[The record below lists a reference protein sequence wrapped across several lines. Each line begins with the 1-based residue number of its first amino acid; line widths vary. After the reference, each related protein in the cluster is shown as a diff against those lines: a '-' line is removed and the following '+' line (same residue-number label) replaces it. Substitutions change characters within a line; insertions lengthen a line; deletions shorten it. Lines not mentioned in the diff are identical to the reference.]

1 MTDATPSFEQL
12 LKNLDQAMFAD
23 RHRLRRQLHD
33 LRKKAGDAPIDAE
46 RLAQWLERFQA
57 SVAKVEARRR
67 SVPVMRYDD
76 SLPIAAKRD
85 EIKAALEKHQ
95 VLVIAG
101 ETGSGKT
108 TQLPKIC
115 LEIGR
120 GVHGLI
126 GHTQPRRLAARSVA
140 TRVAEEIGTP
150 LGELVGYQVRFED
163 QSKDSSLIKL
173 MTDGILL
180 AETQHDRFLEK
191 YDTIIVDEAHERS
204 LNIDFLLGYL
214 KTLLPRRPDLKVII
228 TSATIDLE
236 RFSQHFNGA
245 PIVEVSGRT
254 YPVETWY
261 RPLSAEVDEDGNR
274 VEDDLTV
281 DQGILAA
288 LDEIDAHE
296 KSIGKRPGDVLVFL
310 PGEREIRDAAEVL
323 RKANLKFTEVLPL
336 YARLTPAEQQK
347 IFQPRP
353 GRKIVLATNV
363 AETSLTVPGIRYVID
378 SGTARISR
386 YSYRAKVQRLPIEA
400 VSQASANQRK
410 GRCGRVEPGICIRLY
425 SEEDFLGRPEF
436 TDPEILRTNLA
447 AVILQMLHLRL
458 GQIED
463 FPFIE
468 PPDGKAISDGFNLLQ
483 ELSAVNRENQLTP
496 LGRQL
501 ARLPIDPRL
510 GRMLLEAAKLGSMA
524 EVLIVASALSVQ
536 DVRERPADRQQQ
548 ADQAHAQWKDPDSDF
563 AALINLWR
571 GFEEQRQALGS
582 NALRTWCRKNF
593 LNYLRLREWRDAH
606 RQLTLIVREL
616 KLDAQ
621 LRAERERK
629 GAEAT
634 ARGQDRS
641 HKGTDTPRGSGLDRE
656 EGGTGAKDRGQD
668 RSNKGTDTPR
678 GSGLDHDEGSAGAKD
693 RGQDRSNKGTSARGS
708 GLDREER
715 NAAAEDRGQDHS
727 HKGANTRRGSGLDR
741 EEGPAGGKDRGQD
754 HSHKGTDTLC
764 GSGLDREE
772 GSAETK
778 ADTGQKDRAH
788 AEGPVRTT
796 DKRVNAK
803 LVQQAEA
810 SEAAVRAKSYAAVH
824 KAILSGLL
832 SQVGHKT
839 EEGDFLGARQRRFW
853 VHPSSVIGRKKP
865 NWIMAAELVETTKL
879 FARMVAKIE
888 PDWIEPLAKHL
899 IKTNHFEPH
908 WEKKRG
914 QVVAFEQ
921 VTLYGMI
928 VVARRPVHFGP
939 IDPPAARELF
949 IREGLVRGEIHSRA
963 KALTA
968 NRELLELFDE
978 LEAKARR
985 RDIIADE
992 DTLFAYYDA
1001 RLPQDIYQTASFETW
1016 YKRESAKNPQLLVMR
1031 DEDVLAR
1038 DASEVT
1044 AAQYP
1049 DHLRIGELQLPLEY
1063 HFEPNHPRDGVTLRV
1078 PAPLLPQ
1085 LRAERLAW
1093 LVPGLIEAKAVA
1105 LVRNLPKAIRKNF
1118 VPVPDF
1124 VKAALSKITFGEGAL
1139 PDALGRELLRM
1150 TGARVPDEA
1159 WAEAALGLESHLK
1172 MNIEVVDARGKFLGE
1187 GRDLAELTA
1196 RFSEASQAALAPPQQ
1211 KAEQKPVEAKGF
1223 AQVAEKAQAKMAGL
1237 SMTVYPALVEENA
1250 VVKEGRFPTQAEADY
1265 QHRRAL
1271 QRLLLQQLA
1280 EPAKYLR
1287 NKLPGLTELA
1297 LLYRDM
1303 GKVDA
1308 LVEDILLASLDSCI
1322 LDGEAQLPRD
1332 GAALASLAER
1342 KRGDWATHA
1351 ERLARLTLDIL
1362 KLWHGLQKRFKGK
1375 IDLAQAVALN
1385 DIKAQLG
1392 NLIYPGFVRETPTEW
1407 LKEYPRY
1414 LKTIEQRFEKIGAQ
1428 LQRDRVWS
1436 GELAGY
1442 WEQYQA
1448 RLNKHQQEGKRDP
1461 ELALYRWML
1470 EEYRVSLWAQQ
1481 LGTKMA
1487 VSDKRLNKQWSQVEA

>member
-1 MTDATPSFEQL
+1 MTDATPDFDTL
-12 LKNLDQAMFAD
+12 HKNLDQAFSAD
-23 RHRLRRQLHD
+23 RHRLRRQLHE
-33 LRKKAGDAPIDAE
+33 LRKRPDEDKLG
-46 RLAQWLERFQA
+46 QWLERFQA
-57 SVAKVEARRR
+57 SAAKVEARRR
-67 SVPVMRYDD
+67 SVPVIRYDD
-76 SLPIAAKRD
+76 ALPIAAKRD

-163 QSKDSSLIKL
+163 QSKESTLIKL

-204 LNIDFLLGYL
+204 LNIDFLLGFL

-236 RFSQHFNGA
+236 RFSKHFDDA
-245 PIVEVSGRT
+245 PIIEVSGRT
-254 YPVETWY
+254 YPVDTWY
-261 RPLSAEVDEDGNR
+261 RPLAAETDEDGNR

-281 DQGILAA
+281 DQGVLAA
-288 LDEIDAHE
+288 LDEIEAHE
-296 KSIGKRPGDVLVFL
+296 KSIGQRPGDVLVFL
-310 PGEREIRDAAEVL
+310 PGEREIRDAAEML
-323 RKANLKFTEVLPL
+323 RKANLRFTEVLPL
-336 YARLTPAEQQK
+336 YARLSPAEQQR
-347 IFQPRP
+347 IFRP
-353 GRKIVLATNV
+353 AAGRKIVLATNV

-410 GRCGRVEPGICIRLY
+410 GRCGRVEAGICIRLY
-425 SEEDFLGRPEF
+425 SEEDFLSRQEF

-458 GQIED
+458 GDIQD

-468 PPDGKAISDGFNLLQ
+468 PPDGRAISDGFNLLQ

-510 GRMLLEAAKLGSMA
+510 GRMLLEAAQQGSLE

-536 DVRERPADRQQQ
+536 DVRERPADRQQA

-571 GFEEQRQALGS
+571 GFEEKRQELGS
-582 NALRTWCRKNF
+582 GALRSWCRKNF

-606 RQLTLIVREL
+606 RQLLLIAREL
-616 KLDAQ
+616 Q
-621 LRAERERK
+621 LGGTKAADKRRMEN
-629 GAEAT
+629 AEA
-634 ARGQDRS
+634 S
-641 HKGTDTPRGSGLDRE
+641 S
-656 EGGTGAKDRGQD
+656 
-668 RSNKGTDTPR
+668 
-678 GSGLDHDEGSAGAKD
+678 
-693 RGQDRSNKGTSARGS
+693 
-708 GLDREER
+708 
-715 NAAAEDRGQDHS
+715 
-727 HKGANTRRGSGLDR
+727 TR
-741 EEGPAGGKDRGQD
+741 
-754 HSHKGTDTLC
+754 
-764 GSGLDREE
+764 
-772 GSAETK
+772 SAEAATQPIPTK
-778 ADTGQKDRAH
+778 DTK
-788 AEGPVRTT
+788 
-796 DKRVNAK
+796 VNVI
-803 LVQQAEA
+803 LRQQAEA
-810 SEAAVRAKSYAAVH
+810 SEAAQKAKGYAAVH
-824 KAILSGLL
+824 KAILAGLL
-832 SQVGHKT
+832 SQIGHKT
-839 EEGDFLGARQRRFW
+839 EDGDFLGARQRRFW

-865 NWIMAAELVETTKL
+865 NWLMAAELVETTKL

-888 PDWIEPLAKHL
+888 PEWIEPLAGHL
-899 IKTNHFEPH
+899 IKKNHFEPH

-914 QVVAFEQ
+914 QVVAYEQ
-921 VTLYGMI
+921 ITLYGLI
-928 VVARRPVHFGP
+928 VVGRRPVHYGP

-949 IREGLVRGEIHSRA
+949 IREGLVRGEITSRA
-963 KALTA
+963 RALSA
-968 NRELLELFDE
+968 NRELLERMDE

-985 RDIIADE
+985 RDILADE
-992 DTLFAYYDA
+992 ETLFGYYDA
-1001 RLPQDIYQTASFETW
+1001 RLPADIYQTASFDNW
-1016 YKRESAKNPQLLVMR
+1016 YKRESAKDPQLLIMR
-1031 DEDVLAR
+1031 EEDVLAR

-1044 AAQYP
+1044 AAHYP

-1085 LRAERLAW
+1085 LRAERLDW
-1093 LVPGLIEAKAVA
+1093 LVPGLLETKAVA
-1105 LVRNLPKAIRKNF
+1105 LVRNLPKALRKNF

-1124 VKAALSKITFGEGAL
+1124 VGAALAKISFGEGSL
-1139 PDALGRELLRM
+1139 TEALGRELLRM
-1150 TGARVPDEA
+1150 TGARVPEEA
-1159 WAEAALGLESHLK
+1159 WREAAAGLDGHLK

-1196 RFSEASQAALAPPQQ
+1196 RFAEASQAALAPPQQ

-1223 AQVAEKAQAKMAGL
+1223 AQIAEKAQAKMAGL
-1237 SMTVYPALVEENA
+1237 SMTVYPALVEERG

-1287 NKLPGLTELA
+1287 NKLPGLTEMG
-1297 LLYRDM
+1297 LLYREM

-1322 LDGEAQLPRD
+1322 LDGETLLPRD
-1332 GAALASLAER
+1332 GAALASLAEK
-1342 KRGDWATHA
+1342 KRGDWSAHA
-1351 ERLARLTLDIL
+1351 ERLARLVLDIL
-1362 KLWHGLQKRFKGK
+1362 KLWHSLQKRFKGK

-1385 DIKAQLG
+1385 DIKAQLAS
-1392 NLIYPGFVRETPTEW
+1392 LVYPGFVRETPAEW
-1407 LKEYPRY
+1407 LKEYPRF
-1414 LKTIEQRFEKIGAQ
+1414 LKAVEQRFEKIGAQ
-1428 LQRDRVWS
+1428 VQRDRVWS

-1448 RLNKHQQEGKRDP
+1448 RLKKHQQEGKHDP
-1461 ELALYRWML
+1461 ALGLYRWML

-1481 LGTKMA
+1481 LGTKLP
-1487 VSDKRLNKQWSQVEA
+1487 VSDKRLNKQWSQVEP

>member
-1 MTDATPSFEQL
+1 MTDATPAPEQL
-12 LKNLDQAMFAD
+12 LNNLDQVMFAD

-33 LRKKAGDAPIDAE
+33 LRKKAGSAPIEGDG
-46 RLAQWLERFQA
+46 LARWIERFEA
-57 SVAKVEARRR
+57 SAAKVEARRQ

-76 SLPIAAKRD
+76 QLPIAAKRD
-85 EIKAALEKHQ
+85 EIKAALAKHQ
-95 VLVIAG
+95 VLVLAG

-163 QSKDSSLIKL
+163 HSQDGTLVKL

-228 TSATIDLE
+228 TSATIDLD
-236 RFSQHFNGA
+236 RFSKHFDNA
-245 PIVEVSGRT
+245 PIVEVSGRS
-254 YPVETWY
+254 YPVDVWY
-261 RPLSAEVDEDGNR
+261 RPLAAETDEDGNR

-288 LDEIDAHE
+288 LGEIEAHE
-296 KSIGKRPGDVLVFL
+296 KQVGQRPGDVLVFL

-323 RKANLKFTEVLPL
+323 RKANLRHTEVLPL

-347 IFQPRP
+347 IFRPMP

-400 VSQASANQRK
+400 IAQASANQRK
-410 GRCGRVEPGICIRLY
+410 GRCGRVESGICIRLY

-510 GRMLLEAAKLGSMA
+510 GRMLLEAANLGSMQ

-536 DVRERPADRQQQ
+536 DVRERPADRQTQ

-582 NALRTWCRKNF
+582 NALRTWCRKHF

-616 KLDAQ
+616 KLGAGRAVDGSGHPLHEKPGARGNRRVENAEGVSTRQAGADAQ
-621 LRAERERK
+621 
-629 GAEAT
+629 
-634 ARGQDRS
+634 
-641 HKGTDTPRGSGLDRE
+641 
-656 EGGTGAKDRGQD
+656 
-668 RSNKGTDTPR
+668 
-678 GSGLDHDEGSAGAKD
+678 
-693 RGQDRSNKGTSARGS
+693 
-708 GLDREER
+708 
-715 NAAAEDRGQDHS
+715 
-727 HKGANTRRGSGLDR
+727 
-741 EEGPAGGKDRGQD
+741 
-754 HSHKGTDTLC
+754 
-764 GSGLDREE
+764 
-772 GSAETK
+772 
-778 ADTGQKDRAH
+778 
-788 AEGPVRTT
+788 PVRTT

-803 LVQQAEA
+803 LAQQAEA

-824 KAILSGLL
+824 KAILAGLL
-832 SQVGHKT
+832 SQIGSKT
-839 EEGDFLGARQRRFW
+839 EDGDYLGARQRRFW
-853 VHPSSVIGRKKP
+853 IHPSSVIGRKKP
-865 NWIMAAELVETTKL
+865 SWVMAAELVETTKL

-899 IKTNHFEPH
+899 IKNNHFEAH

-928 VVARRPVHFGP
+928 IVGRRPVHYGP
-939 IDPPAARELF
+939 IEPALSRELL
-949 IREGLVRGEIHSRA
+949 IREGLVRGDISSRA
-963 KALTA
+963 RALTA
-968 NRELLELFDE
+968 NRQLLERLDE

-992 DTLFAYYDA
+992 ETLFGFYDA
-1001 RLPQDIYQTASFETW
+1001 RIPADIYQTASFDSW
-1016 YKRESAKNPQLLVMR
+1016 YKREGAKDPQLLIMR
-1031 DEDVLAR
+1031 EEDVLAR
-1038 DASEVT
+1038 DAREVT

-1049 DHLRIGELQLPLEY
+1049 DVLQLGELQLPLSY
-1063 HFEPNHPRDGVTLRV
+1063 DFEPGSERDGVTLRV

-1085 LRAERLAW
+1085 LPRDRLDW

-1105 LVRNLPKAIRKNF
+1105 LIRGLPKAIRKNF

-1124 VKAALSKITFGEGAL
+1124 VSAALSKITFAQGSLFE
-1139 PDALGRELLRM
+1139 ALGRELQRM
-1150 TGARVPDEA
+1150 TGARIPDEA
-1159 WAEAALGLESHLK
+1159 WPEAVAGLDRHLQ
-1172 MNIEVVDARGKFLGE
+1172 MNIEVVDANGKYLGE
-1187 GRDLAELTA
+1187 GRDLATLTA
-1196 RFSEASQAALAPPQQ
+1196 RFAEASQAALAVPQK
-1211 KAEQKPVEAKGF
+1211 KAEADTPVEARAF
-1223 AQVAEKAQAKMAGL
+1223 EAVPEKTQQKVAGL
-1237 SMTVYPALVEENA
+1237 AITVYPALVDEGG

-1280 EPAKYLR
+1280 EQAKFLR
-1287 NKLPGLTELA
+1287 NKLPGLTDLS

-1303 GKVDA
+1303 GKPDA
-1308 LVEDILLASLDSCI
+1308 LIEDILLASLDEAI
-1322 LDGEAQLPRD
+1322 LAGVLPLPRE
-1332 GAALASLAER
+1332 GAALASLAEQ
-1342 KRGDWATHA
+1342 KRGGWTEHA
-1351 ERLARLTLDIL
+1351 ERLARRVLDIL
-1362 KLWHGLQKRFKGK
+1362 KLRQALQKRFKGK

-1385 DIKAQLG
+1385 DIKAQLA
-1392 NLIYPGFVRETPTEW
+1392 NLIYPGFVRDTPTEW

-1414 LKTIEQRFEKIGAQ
+1414 LKAIEQRLDKVGGQ
-1428 LQRDRVWS
+1428 LQRDRVWT
-1436 GELAGY
+1436 GEIAGY
-1442 WEQYQA
+1442 WEKYQA
-1448 RLNKHQQEGKRDP
+1448 RVAKHAQEGKRDP
-1461 ELALYRWML
+1461 QLSQYRWML

-1481 LGTKMA
+1481 LGTKMP
-1487 VSDKRLNKQWSQVEA
+1487 VSDKRLNKQWSEVEV

>member
-1 MTDATPSFEQL
+1 MTDATPAFDTL
-12 LKNLDQAMFAD
+12 HKNLDQAFSAD
-23 RHRLRRQLHD
+23 RHRLRRQLHE
-33 LRKKAGDAPIDAE
+33 LRKKPDE
-46 RLAQWLERFQA
+46 SKLALWLERFQA
-57 SVAKVEARRR
+57 SAAKVEARRQ
-67 SVPVMRYDD
+67 SVPAIRYDD
-76 SLPIAAKRD
+76 ALPIAAKRD

-140 TRVAEEIGTP
+140 TRVAEEIGAP
-150 LGELVGYQVRFED
+150 LGEQVGYQVRFED
-163 QSKDSSLIKL
+163 QSTEHTLIKL

-180 AETQHDRFLEK
+180 AETQHDRSLEK

-204 LNIDFLLGYL
+204 LNIDFLLGFL

-236 RFSQHFNGA
+236 RFSKHFDNA
-245 PIVEVSGRT
+245 PIIEVSGRT

-261 RPLSAEVDEDGNR
+261 RPLAAETDEDGNR

-296 KSIGKRPGDVLVFL
+296 KSVGKRPGDVLVFL
-310 PGEREIRDAAEVL
+310 PGEREIREAAEML
-323 RKANLKFTEVLPL
+323 RKANLRFTEVLPL
-336 YARLTPAEQQK
+336 YARLTPGEQQK
-347 IFQPRP
+347 IFKPAA

-425 SEEDFLGRPEF
+425 SEEDFLSRPEF

-458 GQIED
+458 GDIQD

-510 GRMLLEAAKLGSMA
+510 GRMMLEAAQQGSLA

-571 GFEEQRQALGS
+571 GFEEKRQELGS
-582 NALRTWCRKNF
+582 NPLRSWCRKNF

-606 RQLTLIVREL
+606 RQLTLIAREL
-616 KLDAQ
+616 KLGAGKAVDGSGHPPYAKSGS
-621 LRAERERK
+621 RRVENAEGFSTRP
-629 GAEAT
+629 AEAVPT
-634 ARGQDRS
+634 
-641 HKGTDTPRGSGLDRE
+641 TDT
-656 EGGTGAKDRGQD
+656 K
-668 RSNKGTDTPR
+668 
-678 GSGLDHDEGSAGAKD
+678 
-693 RGQDRSNKGTSARGS
+693 
-708 GLDREER
+708 
-715 NAAAEDRGQDHS
+715 
-727 HKGANTRRGSGLDR
+727 
-741 EEGPAGGKDRGQD
+741 
-754 HSHKGTDTLC
+754 
-764 GSGLDREE
+764 
-772 GSAETK
+772 
-778 ADTGQKDRAH
+778 
-788 AEGPVRTT
+788 
-796 DKRVNAK
+796 VNAI
-803 LVQQAEA
+803 VRQQAEA
-810 SEAAVRAKSYAAVH
+810 SEAAQKAKSYAAVH
-824 KAILSGLL
+824 KAILAGLL
-832 SQVGHKT
+832 SQIGHKT

-853 VHPSSVIGRKKP
+853 IHPSSVIGRKKP
-865 NWIMAAELVETTKL
+865 SWIMAAELVETTKL

-888 PDWIEPLAKHL
+888 PDWIEPLAGHL
-899 IKTNHFEPH
+899 IKKNHFEPH

-914 QVVAFEQ
+914 QVVAYEQ
-921 VTLYGMI
+921 VTLYGLI
-928 VVARRPVHFGP
+928 VVGKRPVHYGP
-939 IDPPAARELF
+939 VDPVAARELF
-949 IREGLVRGEIHSRA
+949 IREGLVRGEINSRA
-963 KALTA
+963 RALSA
-968 NRELLELFDE
+968 NRQLLERMDE

-985 RDIIADE
+985 RDILADE
-992 DTLFAYYDA
+992 ETLYAYYEA
-1001 RLPQDIYQTASFETW
+1001 RLPTDIYQTASFENW
-1016 YKRESAKNPQLLVMR
+1016 YKRESQKNPQLLVMR
-1031 DEDVLAR
+1031 EEDVLAR
-1038 DASEVT
+1038 DAREVT

-1049 DHLRIGELQLPLEY
+1049 DTLRIGELQLPLDY

-1085 LRAERLAW
+1085 LRAERLDW

-1124 VKAALSKITFGEGAL
+1124 VGAALGKIAFGDGAL
-1139 PDALGRELLRM
+1139 PEALGRELLRM

-1159 WAEAALGLESHLK
+1159 WAEAAAGLDDHLK

-1196 RFSEASQAALAPPQQ
+1196 RFNEASQAALAPPQQ
-1211 KAEQKPVEAKGF
+1211 KAEQKPVEARGF

-1237 SMTVYPALVEENA
+1237 SMTVYPALVEEGG
-1250 VVKEGRFPTQAEADY
+1250 VVKEGRFPTQAEADW

-1287 NKLPGLTELA
+1287 SKLPGLTELG

-1308 LVEDILLASLDSCI
+1308 LGEDILLASLDSCI
-1322 LDGEAQLPRD
+1322 LDGVELLPRD
-1332 GAALASLAER
+1332 GAALAWLAEK
-1342 KRGDWATHA
+1342 KRGDWTAHG
-1351 ERLARLTLDIL
+1351 ERLARLVLDIL
-1362 KLWHGLQKRFKGK
+1362 KHWHGLQKRFKDR

-1392 NLIYPGFVRETPTEW
+1392 NLVYPGFVRETPAQW
-1407 LKEYPRY
+1407 LREYPRY
-1414 LKTIEQRFEKIGAQ
+1414 LKAIEQRFEKIGAQ

-1442 WEQYQA
+1442 WEQYQS
-1448 RLNKHQQEGKRDP
+1448 RLKKHQQEGKRDP
-1461 ELALYRWML
+1461 ELIQYRWML

-1481 LGTKMA
+1481 LGTKMP
-1487 VSDKRLNKQWSQVEA
+1487 VSDKRLNKQWSQVEP

>member
-1 MTDATPSFEQL
+1 MTDATPAIDTL
-12 LKNLDQAMFAD
+12 LKNLDQALFAD
-23 RHRLRRQLHD
+23 RHRLRRQLHE
-33 LRKKAGDAPIDAE
+33 LRKKPDEAK
-46 RLAQWLERFQA
+46 LVQWVERFQA
-57 SVAKVEARRR
+57 SVAKVEARRN
-67 SVPVMRYDD
+67 SVPRIRYDD

-180 AETQHDRFLEK
+180 AETQHDRFLER

-204 LNIDFLLGYL
+204 LNIDFLLGFL

-228 TSATIDLE
+228 TSATIDLQ
-236 RFSQHFNGA
+236 RFSEHFDGA

-261 RPLSAEVDEDGNR
+261 RPLAAEIDEDGNR

-288 LDEIDAHE
+288 LDEITAHE
-296 KSIGKRPGDVLVFL
+296 QSIGKRPGDVLVFL

-425 SEEDFLGRPEF
+425 GEEDFLGRPEF

-458 GQIED
+458 GDIQD

-468 PPDGKAISDGFNLLQ
+468 SPDGKAISDGFNLLQ

-496 LGRQL
+496 MGRQL

-510 GRMLLEAAKLGSMA
+510 GRMLLEAAHQGSLA

-536 DVRERPADRQQQ
+536 DVRERPADRQQA

-563 AALINLWR
+563 AALINIWR
-571 GFEEQRQALGS
+571 GFEEKRQELGS
-582 NALRTWCRKNF
+582 NPLRTWCRKNF

-606 RQLTLIVREL
+606 RQLTLIAREL
-616 KLDAQ
+616 KLGSGRPVDGSGQPPRADKARRVEDGETSSTRPAGASAQ
-621 LRAERERK
+621 PAP
-629 GAEAT
+629 T
-634 ARGQDRS
+634 
-641 HKGTDTPRGSGLDRE
+641 TDT
-656 EGGTGAKDRGQD
+656 K
-668 RSNKGTDTPR
+668 
-678 GSGLDHDEGSAGAKD
+678 
-693 RGQDRSNKGTSARGS
+693 
-708 GLDREER
+708 
-715 NAAAEDRGQDHS
+715 
-727 HKGANTRRGSGLDR
+727 
-741 EEGPAGGKDRGQD
+741 
-754 HSHKGTDTLC
+754 
-764 GSGLDREE
+764 
-772 GSAETK
+772 
-778 ADTGQKDRAH
+778 
-788 AEGPVRTT
+788 
-796 DKRVNAK
+796 VNVI
-803 LVQQAEA
+803 LRQQAEA
-810 SEAAVRAKSYAAVH
+810 SEAAQKAKGYAAVH
-824 KAILSGLL
+824 KAILAGLL
-832 SQVGHKT
+832 SQVGNKT

-865 NWIMAAELVETTKL
+865 NWLMAAELVETTKL

-888 PDWIEPLAKHL
+888 PDWIEPLAGHL
-899 IKTNHFEPH
+899 IKKNHFEPH

-914 QVVAFEQ
+914 QVVAYEQ

-928 VVARRPVHFGP
+928 VVGRRPVHYGP
-939 IDPPAARELF
+939 IDPTAARELF
-949 IREGLVRGEIHSRA
+949 IREGLVRGEMHSRA
-963 KALTA
+963 RALSA
-968 NRELLELFDE
+968 NRELLERLDE

-985 RDIIADE
+985 RDILADE
-992 DTLFAYYDA
+992 ETLFDYYDA
-1001 RLPQDIYQTASFETW
+1001 RLPADIYQTASFENW
-1016 YKRESAKNPQLLVMR
+1016 YKRESAKNPQLLIMR
-1031 DEDVLAR
+1031 EEDVLAR
-1038 DASEVT
+1038 EASEVT

-1049 DHLRIGELQLPLEY
+1049 DYLRIGELQLPLEY

-1085 LRAERLAW
+1085 LRSERLDW
-1093 LVPGLIEAKAVA
+1093 LVPGLLETKAVA
-1105 LVRNLPKAIRKNF
+1105 LVRNLPKALRKNF

-1124 VKAALSKITFGEGAL
+1124 VGAALAKITFGEGSL
-1139 PDALGRELLRM
+1139 PEALGRELLRM
-1150 TGARVPDEA
+1150 TGARVSDDA
-1159 WAEAALGLESHLK
+1159 WAEAGAGLESHLK

-1196 RFSEASQAALAPPQQ
+1196 RFAEASQAALAPPQQ

-1237 SMTVYPALVEENA
+1237 SMTVYPALVEEA
-1250 VVKEGRFPTQAEADY
+1250 GVVKEGRFPTQAEAEW

-1287 NKLPGLTELA
+1287 NKLPGLTELG

-1303 GKVDA
+1303 GKVDG

-1342 KRGDWATHA
+1342 KRGDWTAHA
-1351 ERLARLTLDIL
+1351 ERLARLTLEIL
-1362 KLWHGLQKRFKGK
+1362 KHWHGLQKRFKGK

-1392 NLIYPGFVRETPTEW
+1392 NLVYPGFVRETPAEW

-1414 LKTIEQRFEKIGAQ
+1414 LKAIEQRFEKIGSQ

-1442 WEQYQA
+1442 WEQYQV
-1448 RLNKHQQEGKRDP
+1448 RLKKHLQEGKRDA

-1481 LGTKMA
+1481 LGTRMA
-1487 VSDKRLNKQWSQVEA
+1487 VSDKRLNKQWSQAEP

>member
-1 MTDATPSFEQL
+1 MTDATPAIDTL
-12 LKNLDQAMFAD
+12 LKNLDQALFAD
-23 RHRLRRQLHD
+23 RHRLRRQLHE
-33 LRKKAGDAPIDAE
+33 LRKQPDEAK
-46 RLAQWLERFQA
+46 LAQWLERFQA
-57 SVAKVEARRR
+57 SAAKVEARRQ
-67 SVPVMRYDD
+67 SVPRIRYDD

-163 QSKDSSLIKL
+163 QSKESSLIKL

-180 AETQHDRFLEK
+180 AETQHDRFLER

-204 LNIDFLLGYL
+204 LNIDFLLGFL

-228 TSATIDLE
+228 TSATIDLQ
-236 RFSQHFNGA
+236 RFSEHFDGA

-261 RPLSAEVDEDGNR
+261 RPLAAEIDEDGNR

-288 LDEIDAHE
+288 LDEITTHE
-296 KSIGKRPGDVLVFL
+296 LSVGKRPGDVLVFL

-458 GQIED
+458 GDIQD

-496 LGRQL
+496 MGRQL

-510 GRMLLEAAKLGSMA
+510 GRMLLEAAQQGSLA

-536 DVRERPADRQQQ
+536 DVRERPADRQQA
-548 ADQAHAQWKDPDSDF
+548 ADQAHAQWKGPDSDF

-582 NALRTWCRKNF
+582 NALRSWCRKNF

-606 RQLTLIVREL
+606 RQLTLIAREL
-616 KLDAQ
+616 KLGAPTDSRGQ
-621 LRAERERK
+621 GRPQK
-629 GAEAT
+629 GE
-634 ARGQDRS
+634 ARG
-641 HKGTDTPRGSGLDRE
+641 GALDRE
-656 EGGTGAKDRGQD
+656 KT
-668 RSNKGTDTPR
+668 
-678 GSGLDHDEGSAGAKD
+678 
-693 RGQDRSNKGTSARGS
+693 
-708 GLDREER
+708 
-715 NAAAEDRGQDHS
+715 AAA
-727 HKGANTRRGSGLDR
+727 
-741 EEGPAGGKDRGQD
+741 P
-754 HSHKGTDTLC
+754 
-764 GSGLDREE
+764 
-772 GSAETK
+772 SAEAPTPTK
-778 ADTGQKDRAH
+778 DTK
-788 AEGPVRTT
+788 
-796 DKRVNAK
+796 VNVI
-803 LVQQAEA
+803 LRQQAEA
-810 SEAAVRAKSYAAVH
+810 SDEAQRAKSYAAVH
-824 KAILSGLL
+824 KAILAGLL
-832 SQVGHKT
+832 SQVGNKT

-865 NWIMAAELVETTKL
+865 NWLMAAELVETTKL

-888 PDWIEPLAKHL
+888 PDWIEPLAGHL
-899 IKTNHFEPH
+899 IKKNHFEPH

-914 QVVAFEQ
+914 QVVAYEQ

-928 VVARRPVHFGP
+928 VVGRRPVHYGP

-949 IREGLVRGEIHSRA
+949 IREGLVRGEMHSRA
-963 KALTA
+963 RALNA
-968 NRELLELFDE
+968 NRELLERLDE

-985 RDIIADE
+985 RDILADE
-992 DTLFAYYDA
+992 ETLFDYYDA
-1001 RLPQDIYQTASFETW
+1001 RLPADIYQTASFENW
-1016 YKRESAKNPQLLVMR
+1016 YKRESAKNPQLLIMR
-1031 DEDVLAR
+1031 EEDVLAR
-1038 DASEVT
+1038 EASEVT

-1049 DHLRIGELQLPLEY
+1049 DHLSIGELQLPLEY

-1085 LRAERLAW
+1085 LRSERLDW
-1093 LVPGLIEAKAVA
+1093 LVPGLLETKAVA
-1105 LVRNLPKAIRKNF
+1105 LVRNLPKALRKNF

-1124 VKAALSKITFGEGAL
+1124 VGAALAKITFGEGAL
-1139 PDALGRELLRM
+1139 PEALGRELLRM
-1150 TGARVPDEA
+1150 TGARVSDDA
-1159 WAEAALGLESHLK
+1159 WAEAAAGLESHLK

-1196 RFSEASQAALAPPQQ
+1196 RFAEASQAALAPQQQ

-1223 AQVAEKAQAKMAGL
+1223 AQVAEKAHAKMAGL
-1237 SMTVYPALVEENA
+1237 SMTVYPALVEEA
-1250 VVKEGRFPTQAEADY
+1250 GVVKEGRFPTQAEAEW

-1287 NKLPGLTELA
+1287 NKLPGLTELG

-1342 KRGDWATHA
+1342 KRGDWAAHA
-1351 ERLARLTLDIL
+1351 ERLARLTLEIL
-1362 KLWHGLQKRFKGK
+1362 KHWHGLQKRFKGK

-1392 NLIYPGFVRETPTEW
+1392 NLVYPGFVRETPADW

-1414 LKTIEQRFEKIGAQ
+1414 LKAIEQRFEKIGAQ

-1442 WEQYQA
+1442 WEQYQT
-1448 RLNKHQQEGKRDP
+1448 RLKKHSQEGKRDA

-1481 LGTKMA
+1481 LGTRMA
-1487 VSDKRLNKQWSQVEA
+1487 VSDKRLNKQWSQVEP

>member
-1 MTDATPSFEQL
+1 MTDALPAIATL
-12 LKNLDQAMFAD
+12 LKNLDQAFSAD
-23 RHRLRRQLHD
+23 HHRLRRQLQE
-33 LRKKAGDAPIDAE
+33 LQKKPDDA

-57 SVAKVEARRR
+57 SCAKVEARRQ
-67 SVPVMRYDD
+67 SVPAIRYDD
-76 SLPIAAKRD
+76 ALPIAAKRD

-120 GVHGLI
+120 GVNGLI

-140 TRVAEEIGTP
+140 TRVAEELATP

-163 QSKDSSLIKL
+163 QSTDRTLIKL

-191 YDTIIVDEAHERS
+191 YDTLIVDEAHERS

-214 KTLLPRRPDLKVII
+214 KKLLPRRPDLKVII

-236 RFSQHFNGA
+236 RFSKHFDNA
-245 PIVEVSGRT
+245 PIIEVSGRT

-261 RPLSAEVDEDGNR
+261 RPLAAETDEDGNR

-288 LDEIDAHE
+288 LAEIETHE
-296 KSIGKRPGDVLVFL
+296 RSVGKRPGDVLVFL

-323 RKANLKFTEVLPL
+323 RKANPRLTEVLPL

-347 IFQPRP
+347 IFKPAA

-425 SEEDFLGRPEF
+425 SEEDFLARPAF

-458 GQIED
+458 GDIQQ

-483 ELSAVNRENQLTP
+483 ELSAVDREGRLTP

-501 ARLPIDPRL
+501 ARIPIDPRL
-510 GRMLLEAAKLGSMA
+510 GRMLLEAARLGSLDD
-524 EVLIVASALSVQ
+524 VLIVASALSVQ
-536 DVRERPADRQQQ
+536 DVRERPAERQQA

-571 GFEEQRQALGS
+571 GFEEKRLELGA

-606 RQLTLIVREL
+606 RQLVLICRDL
-616 KLDAQ
+616 Q
-621 LRAERERK
+621 LSPARK
-629 GAEAT
+629 PDSAAPTGKASVPGIT
-634 ARGQDRS
+634 PT
-641 HKGTDTPRGSGLDRE
+641 TDTKLNVKLRE
-656 EGGTGAKDRGQD
+656 
-668 RSNKGTDTPR
+668 
-678 GSGLDHDEGSAGAKD
+678 
-693 RGQDRSNKGTSARGS
+693 
-708 GLDREER
+708 
-715 NAAAEDRGQDHS
+715 
-727 HKGANTRRGSGLDR
+727 
-741 EEGPAGGKDRGQD
+741 
-754 HSHKGTDTLC
+754 
-764 GSGLDREE
+764 
-772 GSAETK
+772 
-778 ADTGQKDRAH
+778 
-788 AEGPVRTT
+788 
-796 DKRVNAK
+796 
-803 LVQQAEA
+803 QAEA
-810 SEAAVRAKSYAAVH
+810 QAAAQRAKGYAAVH
-824 KAILSGLL
+824 QAILAGLL
-832 SQVGHKT
+832 SHIGSKT
-839 EEGDFLGARQRRFW
+839 EDGDFLGARQRRFW

-865 NWIMAAELVETTKL
+865 QWVMAAELVETTKL

-888 PDWIEPLAKHL
+888 PDWIEPLAGHL
-899 IKTNHFEPH
+899 IKKNHFEPH

-914 QVVAFEQ
+914 QVVAYEQ
-921 VTLYGMI
+921 VTLYGLI
-928 VVARRPVHFGP
+928 VVGKRPVHYGP
-939 IDPPAARELF
+939 IDPHASRELF
-949 IREGLVRGEIHSRA
+949 IREGLVRGEINSRA
-963 KALTA
+963 KCLKE
-968 NRELLELFDE
+968 NRDLLELLDE

-985 RDIIADE
+985 RDILADE

-1001 RLPQDIYQTASFETW
+1001 RIPQDIYQAASFENW
-1016 YKRESAKNPQLLVMR
+1016 YKRESQDNPQLLMMR
-1031 DEDVLAR
+1031 EEDVLAR

-1049 DHLRIGELQLPLEY
+1049 DHLRLGELQLPLTY
-1063 HFEPNHPRDGVTLRV
+1063 HFEPGHPRDGVTVRV

-1085 LRAERLAW
+1085 LSAERLDW
-1093 LVPGLIEAKAVA
+1093 LVPGLLEARAID

-1124 VKAALSKITFGEGAL
+1124 VRAALAKIPFAEGSL
-1139 PDALGRELLRM
+1139 SESLGHELQRM

-1159 WAEAALGLESHLK
+1159 WSEAADKVEQHLR

-1187 GRDLAELTA
+1187 GRDLTEITA
-1196 RFSEASQAALAPPQQ
+1196 RFSEASQAALALPTQ
-1211 KAEQKPVEAKGF
+1211 KAEQQKPVEAKGF
-1223 AQVAEKAQAKMAGL
+1223 APVAEKTQQRIAGL
-1237 SMTVYPALVEENA
+1237 AMTVYPALVEEGG
-1250 VVKEGRFPTQAEADY
+1250 VVKEGRFPTQAEAEF

-1271 QRLLLQQLA
+1271 QRLLLQQLS
-1280 EPAKYLR
+1280 EQAKFLR
-1287 NKLPGLTELA
+1287 GKLPGLTEMGM
-1297 LLYRDM
+1297 LYRDL
-1303 GKVDA
+1303 GRVEA
-1308 LVEDILLASLDSCI
+1308 LTEDILLASLDSCI
-1322 LDGEAQLPRD
+1322 LDGVDPLPRD
-1332 GAALASLAER
+1332 GAALASLAEQ
-1342 KRGDWATHA
+1342 KRGNWAEHA
-1351 ERLARLTLDIL
+1351 ERLARLVLEIL
-1362 KLWHGLQKRFKGK
+1362 KHWHALQKRFKGR

-1392 NLIYPGFVRETPTEW
+1392 NLVYPGFVRETPVEW
-1407 LKEYPRY
+1407 MKEYPRY
-1414 LKTIEQRFEKIGAQ
+1414 LKAVEQRFDKIGAQ

-1442 WEQYQA
+1442 WEQYQV
-1448 RLNKHQQEGKRDP
+1448 RLKKHLQEGKRDP
-1461 ELALYRWML
+1461 ALALYRWML

-1481 LGTKMA
+1481 LGTRLP
-1487 VSDKRLNKQWSQVEA
+1487 VSDKRLNKQWGLVEA

>member
-1 MTDATPSFEQL
+1 MTDATPAFDTL
-12 LKNLDQAMFAD
+12 HKNLDHAFSAD
-23 RHRLRRQLHD
+23 RHRLRRQLHE
-33 LRKKAGDAPIDAE
+33 LRKKPDEAKLAG
-46 RLAQWLERFQA
+46 WLERFQA
-57 SVAKVEARRR
+57 SAAKVEARRQ
-67 SVPVMRYDD
+67 SVPAIRYDD
-76 SLPIAAKRD
+76 ALPIAAKRD

-140 TRVAEEIGTP
+140 TRVAEELGAP

-163 QSKDSSLIKL
+163 QSTERTLIKL

-204 LNIDFLLGYL
+204 LNIDFLLGFL

-236 RFSQHFNGA
+236 RFSKHFNDA
-245 PIVEVSGRT
+245 PIIEVSGRT

-261 RPLSAEVDEDGNR
+261 RPLAAEIDEDGNR
-274 VEDDLTV
+274 IEDDLTV

-288 LDEIDAHE
+288 LDEIAAHE
-296 KSIGKRPGDVLVFL
+296 RSVGQRPGDVLVFL

-425 SEEDFLGRPEF
+425 SEEDFLGRPAF

-458 GQIED
+458 GDIQD

-510 GRMLLEAAKLGSMA
+510 GRMLLEAAQQGSLA

-536 DVRERPADRQQQ
+536 DVRERPADRQQA

-582 NALRTWCRKNF
+582 NALRSWCRKNF

-616 KLDAQ
+616 KL
-621 LRAERERK
+621 
-629 GAEAT
+629 GAEARGRDGRALADSRRSEL
-634 ARGQDRS
+634 AR
-641 HKGTDTPRGSGLDRE
+641 
-656 EGGTGAKDRGQD
+656 EGGNTGGPVREQA
-668 RSNKGTDTPR
+668 RSY
-678 GSGLDHDEGSAGAKD
+678 
-693 RGQDRSNKGTSARGS
+693 
-708 GLDREER
+708 
-715 NAAAEDRGQDHS
+715 
-727 HKGANTRRGSGLDR
+727 
-741 EEGPAGGKDRGQD
+741 
-754 HSHKGTDTLC
+754 
-764 GSGLDREE
+764 
-772 GSAETK
+772 
-778 ADTGQKDRAH
+778 DRATG
-788 AEGPVRTT
+788 EPVRTT

-803 LVQQAEA
+803 LAQQAEA
-810 SEAAVRAKSYAAVH
+810 SEAAQKAKGYAAVH
-824 KAILSGLL
+824 KAILAGLL
-832 SQVGHKT
+832 SQIGNKT

-865 NWIMAAELVETTKL
+865 NWLMAAELVETTKL

-888 PDWIEPLAKHL
+888 PEWIEPLAGHL
-899 IKTNHFEPH
+899 VKKNHFEPH

-914 QVVAFEQ
+914 QVVAYEQ
-921 VTLYGMI
+921 VTLYGLI
-928 VVARRPVHFGP
+928 VVGRRPVHYGP

-949 IREGLVRGEIHSRA
+949 IREGLVRGEINSRA
-963 KALTA
+963 RALAA
-968 NRELLELFDE
+968 NRELLERMDE

-985 RDIIADE
+985 RDILADE
-992 DTLFAYYDA
+992 ETLFGYYDA
-1001 RLPQDIYQTASFETW
+1001 RVPADIYQTASFENW
-1016 YKRESAKNPQLLVMR
+1016 YKRESQKDPQLLIMR
-1031 DEDVLAR
+1031 EEDVLAR
-1038 DASEVT
+1038 EAREVT

-1085 LRAERLAW
+1085 LRRERLDW
-1093 LVPGLIEAKAVA
+1093 LVPGLIEAKAIA
-1105 LVRNLPKAIRKNF
+1105 LVRGLPKAIRKNF

-1124 VKAALSKITFGEGAL
+1124 VGAALAKISFGEGAL
-1139 PDALGRELLRM
+1139 PEALGRELTRM

-1159 WAEAALGLESHLK
+1159 WAEAAAGLENHLK
-1172 MNIEVVDARGKFLGE
+1172 MNIEVV
-1187 GRDLAELTA
+1187 
-1196 RFSEASQAALAPPQQ
+1196 
-1211 KAEQKPVEAKGF
+1211 
-1223 AQVAEKAQAKMAGL
+1223 
-1237 SMTVYPALVEENA
+1237 
-1250 VVKEGRFPTQAEADY
+1250 
-1265 QHRRAL
+1265 
-1271 QRLLLQQLA
+1271 
-1280 EPAKYLR
+1280 
-1287 NKLPGLTELA
+1287 
-1297 LLYRDM
+1297 
-1303 GKVDA
+1303 
-1308 LVEDILLASLDSCI
+1308 
-1322 LDGEAQLPRD
+1322 
-1332 GAALASLAER
+1332 
-1342 KRGDWATHA
+1342 
-1351 ERLARLTLDIL
+1351 
-1362 KLWHGLQKRFKGK
+1362 
-1375 IDLAQAVALN
+1375 
-1385 DIKAQLG
+1385 
-1392 NLIYPGFVRETPTEW
+1392 
-1407 LKEYPRY
+1407 
-1414 LKTIEQRFEKIGAQ
+1414 
-1428 LQRDRVWS
+1428 
-1436 GELAGY
+1436 
-1442 WEQYQA
+1442 
-1448 RLNKHQQEGKRDP
+1448 
-1461 ELALYRWML
+1461 
-1470 EEYRVSLWAQQ
+1470 
-1481 LGTKMA
+1481 
-1487 VSDKRLNKQWSQVEA
+1487 

>member
-1 MTDATPSFEQL
+1 MTDATPAIDTL
-12 LKNLDQAMFAD
+12 LKNLDQALFAD
-23 RHRLRRQLHD
+23 RHRLRRQLHE
-33 LRKKAGDAPIDAE
+33 LRKQPDEAK
-46 RLAQWLERFQA
+46 LAQWLERFQA
-57 SVAKVEARRR
+57 SAAKVEARRQ
-67 SVPVMRYDD
+67 SVPRIRYDD

-180 AETQHDRFLEK
+180 AETQHDRFLER

-204 LNIDFLLGYL
+204 LNIDFLLGFL

-228 TSATIDLE
+228 TSATIDLQ
-236 RFSQHFNGA
+236 RFSEHFDGA

-261 RPLSAEVDEDGNR
+261 RPLAAEIDEDGNR

-288 LDEIDAHE
+288 LDEIAAHE
-296 KSIGKRPGDVLVFL
+296 QSVGKRPGDVLVFL

-458 GQIED
+458 GDIQD

-510 GRMLLEAAKLGSMA
+510 GRMLLEAAQQGSLA

-536 DVRERPADRQQQ
+536 DVRERPADRQQA

-563 AALINLWR
+563 AALINIWR
-571 GFEEQRQALGS
+571 GFEEKRQELGS
-582 NALRTWCRKNF
+582 NPLRSWCRKNF

-606 RQLTLIVREL
+606 RQLTLIAREL
-616 KLDAQ
+616 KLGSGRSVDGSGQPPRADKARRVEDGEASSTRPAGASAQ
-621 LRAERERK
+621 PAP
-629 GAEAT
+629 T
-634 ARGQDRS
+634 
-641 HKGTDTPRGSGLDRE
+641 TDT
-656 EGGTGAKDRGQD
+656 K
-668 RSNKGTDTPR
+668 
-678 GSGLDHDEGSAGAKD
+678 
-693 RGQDRSNKGTSARGS
+693 
-708 GLDREER
+708 
-715 NAAAEDRGQDHS
+715 
-727 HKGANTRRGSGLDR
+727 
-741 EEGPAGGKDRGQD
+741 
-754 HSHKGTDTLC
+754 
-764 GSGLDREE
+764 
-772 GSAETK
+772 
-778 ADTGQKDRAH
+778 
-788 AEGPVRTT
+788 
-796 DKRVNAK
+796 VNVI
-803 LVQQAEA
+803 LRQQAEA
-810 SEAAVRAKSYAAVH
+810 SEAAQKAKSYAAVH
-824 KAILSGLL
+824 KAILAGLL
-832 SQVGHKT
+832 SQIGNKT

-865 NWIMAAELVETTKL
+865 NWLMAAELVETTKL

-888 PDWIEPLAKHL
+888 PDWIEPLAGHL
-899 IKTNHFEPH
+899 IKKNHFEPH

-914 QVVAFEQ
+914 QVVAYEQ

-928 VVARRPVHFGP
+928 VVGRRPVHYGP

-949 IREGLVRGEIHSRA
+949 IREGLVRGEMHSRA
-963 KALTA
+963 RALSA
-968 NRELLELFDE
+968 NRELLERLDE

-985 RDIIADE
+985 RDILADE
-992 DTLFAYYDA
+992 ETLFDYYAA
-1001 RLPQDIYQTASFETW
+1001 RLPADIYQTASFENW
-1016 YKRESAKNPQLLVMR
+1016 YKRESQKDPQLLIMR
-1031 DEDVLAR
+1031 EEDVLAR
-1038 DASEVT
+1038 EASEVT

-1049 DHLRIGELQLPLEY
+1049 DHLSIGELQLPLEY

-1085 LRAERLAW
+1085 LRSERLDW
-1093 LVPGLIEAKAVA
+1093 LVPGLLETKAVA
-1105 LVRNLPKAIRKNF
+1105 LVRNLPKALRKNF

-1124 VKAALSKITFGEGAL
+1124 VGAALAKISFGEGSL
-1139 PDALGRELLRM
+1139 PEALGRELLRM
-1150 TGARVPDEA
+1150 TGARVSDEA
-1159 WAEAALGLESHLK
+1159 WAEAAAGLENHLK

-1196 RFSEASQAALAPPQQ
+1196 RFAEASQAALAPPQQ

-1237 SMTVYPALVEENA
+1237 SMTVYPALVEEA
-1250 VVKEGRFPTQAEADY
+1250 GVVKEGRFPTQAEAEW

-1287 NKLPGLTELA
+1287 NKLPGLTELG
-1297 LLYRDM
+1297 LLYREM

-1342 KRGDWATHA
+1342 KRGDWAAHA
-1351 ERLARLTLDIL
+1351 ERLARLTLEIL
-1362 KLWHGLQKRFKGK
+1362 KHWHGLQKRFKGK

-1392 NLIYPGFVRETPTEW
+1392 NLVYPGFVRETPAEW

-1414 LKTIEQRFEKIGAQ
+1414 LKAIEQRFEKIGAQ

-1442 WEQYQA
+1442 WEQYQT
-1448 RLNKHQQEGKRDP
+1448 RLKKHLQEGKRDA

-1481 LGTKMA
+1481 LGTRMA
-1487 VSDKRLNKQWSQVEA
+1487 VSDKRLNKQWSQVEP

>member
-1 MTDATPSFEQL
+1 MTDATPAIDTL
-12 LKNLDQAMFAD
+12 LKNLDQALFAD
-23 RHRLRRQLHD
+23 RHRLRRQLHE
-33 LRKKAGDAPIDAE
+33 LRKQPDEA

-57 SVAKVEARRR
+57 SVAKVEARRQ
-67 SVPVMRYDD
+67 SVPRIRYDD

-180 AETQHDRFLEK
+180 AETQHDRFLER

-204 LNIDFLLGYL
+204 LNIDFLLGFL

-228 TSATIDLE
+228 TSATIDLQ
-236 RFSQHFNGA
+236 RFSEHFDGA

-261 RPLSAEVDEDGNR
+261 RPLAAEIDEDGNR

-288 LDEIDAHE
+288 LDEITTHE
-296 KSIGKRPGDVLVFL
+296 QSVGKRPGDVLVFL

-425 SEEDFLGRPEF
+425 SEEDFLGRSEF

-458 GQIED
+458 GDIQD

-510 GRMLLEAAKLGSMA
+510 GRMLLEAAQQGSLA

-536 DVRERPADRQQQ
+536 DVRERPADRQQA

-563 AALINLWR
+563 AALINIWR
-571 GFEEQRQALGS
+571 GFEEKRQELGS
-582 NALRTWCRKNF
+582 NPLRTWCRKNF

-606 RQLTLIVREL
+606 RQLTLIAREL
-616 KLDAQ
+616 KL
-621 LRAERERK
+621 
-629 GAEAT
+629 
-634 ARGQDRS
+634 
-641 HKGTDTPRGSGLDRE
+641 GSG
-656 EGGTGAKDRGQD
+656 
-668 RSNKGTDTPR
+668 RSVD
-678 GSGLDHDEGSAGAKD
+678 GSGQPPRADKARRVEDGEASSTRPAGASAQPVPTKD
-693 RGQDRSNKGTSARGS
+693 
-708 GLDREER
+708 
-715 NAAAEDRGQDHS
+715 
-727 HKGANTRRGSGLDR
+727 
-741 EEGPAGGKDRGQD
+741 
-754 HSHKGTDTLC
+754 
-764 GSGLDREE
+764 
-772 GSAETK
+772 TK
-778 ADTGQKDRAH
+778 
-788 AEGPVRTT
+788 
-796 DKRVNAK
+796 VNVI
-803 LVQQAEA
+803 LRQQAEA
-810 SEAAVRAKSYAAVH
+810 SDEAQRAKSYAAVH
-824 KAILSGLL
+824 KAILAGLL
-832 SQVGHKT
+832 SQVGNKT

-865 NWIMAAELVETTKL
+865 NWLMAAELVETTKL

-888 PDWIEPLAKHL
+888 PDWIEPLAGHL
-899 IKTNHFEPH
+899 IKKNHFEPH

-914 QVVAFEQ
+914 QVVAYEQ

-928 VVARRPVHFGP
+928 VVGRRPVHYGP

-949 IREGLVRGEIHSRA
+949 IREGLVRGEMHSRA
-963 KALTA
+963 RALNA
-968 NRELLELFDE
+968 NRELLERLDE

-985 RDIIADE
+985 RDILADE
-992 DTLFAYYDA
+992 ETLFDYYDA
-1001 RLPQDIYQTASFETW
+1001 RLPADIYQTASFENW
-1016 YKRESAKNPQLLVMR
+1016 YKRESAKDSQLLIMR
-1031 DEDVLAR
+1031 EEDVLAR
-1038 DASEVT
+1038 EASEVT

-1049 DHLRIGELQLPLEY
+1049 DYLRIGELQLPLEY

-1085 LRAERLAW
+1085 LRSERLDW
-1093 LVPGLIEAKAVA
+1093 LVPGLLQTKAVA
-1105 LVRNLPKAIRKNF
+1105 LVRNLPKALRKNF

-1124 VKAALSKITFGEGAL
+1124 VGAALAKISFGEGSL
-1139 PDALGRELLRM
+1139 PEALGRELLRM
-1150 TGARVPDEA
+1150 TGARVSDEA
-1159 WAEAALGLESHLK
+1159 WAEAAAGLENHLK

-1196 RFSEASQAALAPPQQ
+1196 RFAEASQAALAPPQQ
-1211 KAEQKPVEAKGF
+1211 KAEQQPVEAKGF
-1223 AQVAEKAQAKMAGL
+1223 AQIAEKAQAKMAGL
-1237 SMTVYPALVEENA
+1237 SMTVYPALVEEGG
-1250 VVKEGRFPTQAEADY
+1250 VVKEGRFPTQAEADW

-1280 EPAKYLR
+1280 EPARYLR
-1287 NKLPGLTELA
+1287 NKLPGLTELG

-1303 GKVDA
+1303 GKVDG
-1308 LVEDILLASLDSCI
+1308 LVEDILLASLGSCI

-1342 KRGDWATHA
+1342 KRGDWAAHA
-1351 ERLARLTLDIL
+1351 ERLARLTLEIL
-1362 KLWHGLQKRFKGK
+1362 KHWHGLQKRFKGK

-1392 NLIYPGFVRETPTEW
+1392 NLVYPGFVRETPAEW

-1414 LKTIEQRFEKIGAQ
+1414 LKAIEQRFEKIGAQ

-1436 GELAGY
+1436 GELAVY

-1448 RLNKHQQEGKRDP
+1448 RLKKHLQEGKRDA

-1481 LGTKMA
+1481 LGTRMA
-1487 VSDKRLNKQWSQVEA
+1487 VSDKRLNKQWSQVEP